1 MPQTNI
7 YGKCTWSRLFSLY
20 CFLKTLIIDID
31 LKQNFQLLLSNRRRS
46 GCGRCWVPSL
56 TDTGWI
62 SCWSHSVAPTSGSST
77 WLRASPTPG
86 APVFLPSKNHE
97 AKCREY
103 LKFNA
108 DLYFKCKTFNMK
120 KLYVHEMIFRSCR
133 SFNTQIWF
141 LIDNKVELRTIWG
154 LPNLIHLSDPNHV
167 QMESLMWPHGSLAEG
182 TTKRLR

>member
-1 MPQTNI
+1 MPQNNI
-7 YGKCTWSRLFSLY
+7 YGKCTWSRFFSLD

-31 LKQNFQLLLSNRRRS
+31 LKQKFQLLLSNRRRS

-62 SCWSHSVAPTSGSST
+62 SCWSPSVAPTSGSST

-103 LKFNA
+103 LKSNA
-108 DLYFKCKTFNMK
+108 DLYFKTWKNCMYMK
-120 KLYVHEMIFRSCR
+120 WYFAVVVLLILRFDFSLTIKLNFEQFEVYP
-133 SFNTQIWF
+133 T
-141 LIDNKVELRTIWG
+141 
-154 LPNLIHLSDPNHV
+154 
-167 QMESLMWPHGSLAEG
+167 
-182 TTKRLR
+182 